1 MVSSAA
7 QTATAYLASLPED
20 RRADISTVRDMVL
33 KSLPAGVEEMMS
45 FGMIGYGIPLSRFPN
60 TYNKQPLCFVY
71 IAAQKNFNALYLMCS
86 YMNPD
91 VRTRLADGFRV
102 AGKKFDMGKSCVRY
116 QKASDLPM
124 AVISELISSISPKRW
139 LEIYAASRQLT
150 AAGKKASA
158 KSGNATEKS
167 AAAKKTLKAAGIV
180 VPKRPTKKAMTKKV
194 VAKNVGETSAARK
207 SAAKKRAT

>member
-7 QTATAYLASLPED
+7 QTATAYLASLPAD
-20 RRADISTVRDMVL
+20 RRADISIVRDMVL
-33 KSLPAGVEEMMS
+33 KSLPAGFEEMMS

-71 IAAQKNFNALYLMCS
+71 LAAQKNFNAIYLMWS
-86 YMNPD
+86 YMNPA
-91 VRTRLADGFRV
+91 VRARLAEGFKV

-116 QKASDLPM
+116 QKASDLPT
-124 AVISELISSISPKRW
+124 AVISEMIRSISPERW
-139 LEIYAASRQLT
+139 LEVYEASRQLT

-158 KSGNATEKS
+158 KNGD
-167 AAAKKTLKAAGIV
+167 AAAKTAVAKKTLKAAGIV
-180 VPKRPTKKAMTKKV
+180 VPKRPTRKG
-194 VAKNVGETSAARK
+194 VAKK